1 VSVKK
6 VKVPWR
12 AWYGDKDYKLTF
24 PEEWSI
30 QVLDHEGA
38 RPLPRKEIEVRL
50 DAPIGSPPLSELAR
64 GRGSVTIAVDD
75 LARPTPAAKLLP
87 VIVARLTDAGIKPH
101 DIRIIMSV
109 AAHRPC
115 TRQDLAKKIGE
126 KLIDSVEVINHN
138 PFDDLVNLG
147 ETGRGTAIQIN
158 APFMDGDLRIGI
170 GCIIPH
176 YGPGFSGGGKIVL
189 PGLAG
194 IESLRANHTAMARGL
209 PGGLACVE
217 GNEQQEDIREA
228 ARRAGLEFIVNVV
241 VSRKRQ
247 IVGVFA
253 GDLVQAHSAGIEFAR
268 EVYSTKVQADLDV
281 AICNAYP
288 KDTDFMQ
295 SINAFNGLVT
305 SPPGTLK
312 ENGTVVL
319 TTAST
324 EGRGYHSL
332 FGRGMS
338 LEKAMDVEKT
348 FGGRELFVFSPNIA
362 EYDVKAAYHEPVRL
376 FRRWGR
382 LLKALRRKHG
392 QTCRVGVFPCGP
404 IQLAEGYDPETGAA
418 GLIMR

>member
-1 VSVKK
+1 LSFAARKPPFLSGRELAETIRRAGVSVKK

-12 AWYGDKDYKLTF
+12 AWYGDRDYKLTF
-24 PEEWSI
+24 PEEWDI
-30 QVLDHEGA
+30 QVLAHQGA
-38 RPLPRKEIEVRL
+38 PRLTRREIEVRL
-50 DAPIGSPPLSELAR
+50 GAPIGTPPLAELAEGR
-64 GRGSVTIAVDD
+64 GRVTIAVDD

-87 VIVARLTDAGIKPH
+87 PVIDRLTSAGVKPN

-115 TRQDLAKKIGE
+115 TRQDLLKKIGE
-126 KLIDSVEVINHN
+126 KLLDSVEVINHN

-147 ETGRGTAIQIN
+147 ETGRGTPILIN
-158 APFMDGDLRIGI
+158 APFMESDLKLGI

-176 YGPGFSGGGKIVL
+176 YGPGFAGGGKIVL

-194 IESLRANHTAMARGL
+194 IESLRANHMAMARGL
-209 PGGLACVE
+209 PGGLARVE

-241 VSRKRQ
+241 VSGKRQ

-268 EVYSTKVQADLDV
+268 TVYSTEVCRELDV
-281 AICNAYP
+281 AVCNAYP

-295 SINAFNGLVT
+295 SINAFNALVT
-305 SPPGTLK
+305 SPPGALK
-312 ENGTVVL
+312 DNGTVVL
-319 TTAST
+319 TTAGT

-348 FGGRELFVFSPNIA
+348 FGGRDLGDI
-362 EYDVKAAYHEPVRL
+362 PVRTDP
-376 FRRWGR
+376 
-382 LLKALRRKHG
+382 AG
-392 QTCRVGVFPCGP
+392 QRVRP
-404 IQLAEGYDPETGAA
+404 
-418 GLIMR
+418 

>member
-24 PEEWSI
+24 PEEWDILVFSH
-30 QVLDHEGA
+30 QGA
-38 RPLPRKEIEVRL
+38 RELTRRGIEAGI
-50 DAPIGSPPLSELAR
+50 DAPMGSPPLAELAK

-75 LARPTPAAKLLP
+75 LARPTPAARLLP
-87 VIVARLTDAGIKPH
+87 AVIERLASAGVKPS

-115 TRQDLAKKIGE
+115 ARQDLLKKIGE
-126 KLIDSVEVINHN
+126 KSLDLIEVINHN

-147 ETGRGTAIQIN
+147 ETSRGTPIQIN
-158 APFMDGDLRIGI
+158 EPFMEGDLKLGI

-194 IESLRANHTAMARGL
+194 IESLRTNHRAMARGL
-209 PGGLACVE
+209 PGGLARVE
-217 GNEQQEDIREA
+217 GNEQQGDIREA

-241 VSRKRQ
+241 VSGKRQ

-253 GDLVQAHSAGIEFAR
+253 GDLVQAHCAGMEFAR
-268 EVYSTKVQADLDV
+268 KAYSTEVCTDIDV
-281 AICNAYP
+281 AVCNAYP

-295 SINAFNGLVT
+295 SINAFNGLLT

-312 ENGTVVL
+312 ESGTVVL

-324 EGRGYHSL
+324 EGRGCHSL
-332 FGRGMS
+332 FGTGMS

-362 EYDVKAAYHEPVRL
+362 DHDIKVAYHEPVRL

-382 LLKALRRKHG
+382 LLKALRRKHR
-392 QTCRVGVFPCGP
+392 QTCRVGIFPCGP
-404 IQLAEGYDPETGAA
+404 IQLAKGYDPETDVAR
-418 GLIMR
+418 LIMR